1 MGAAPVPPSPP
12 EISMPPAPALATPL
26 AMVPT
31 PVEDTSFTVTFASS
45 LAHCR
50 S

>member
-12 EISMPPAPALATPL
+12 EIRIPPAPALATPL

-31 PVEDTSFTVTFASS
+31 PADATSFTVIFASS